1 MLCGVVG
8 TPTLA
13 LNCAIPVYRN
23 HGAMRVAAHSVRR
36 PAAVVAPY
44 QDLMGL
50 SVKMEVG
57 PVGLLMINSA
67 ALQGAIFRDER
78 DERDSCAWLCG
89 VRARASLTL

>member
-1 MLCGVVG
+1 MPAGPLSAATSIDVMLCGVVG

-57 PVGLLMINSA
+57 PESTTPPNFA
-67 ALQGAIFRDER
+67 AAPSPARLQSSFAPE
-78 DERDSCAWLCG
+78 
-89 VRARASLTL
+89 